1 MIRTEKNPRYREHL
15 AYHGGLLGVMALLAS
30 AALVIGNLE
39 TRDDIAQRL
48 DEDMQASLRQVIPP
62 ELYDNDLLQDGV
74 LIAPLKS
81 ITGNHDGVRVFRAR
95 KQRRVVAAAFQI
107 KASGYGGVI
116 NLIMG
121 VNRKGEILGV
131 RVISHAETPGLGDK
145 IETRKSDWILGFNKR
160 SLRKPDPAGWKVKKD
175 GGRFDQFSGATIT
188 PRAVIKAVK
197 QGLQFFA
204 EHKQAL
210 MSGPVKPV
218 PSEPASDNGAIR
230 ADGEDKANGQ

>member
-1 MIRTEKNPRYREHL
+1 MIRAVKHPGYRNRL
-15 AYHGGLLGVMALLAS
+15 VYHGGLLGTMALLTS

-39 TRDDIAQRL
+39 THDQIAQRL

-62 ELYDNDLLQDGV
+62 NLYDNDLLQDSV
-74 LIAPLKS
+74 LIAPLNNNAGDH
-81 ITGNHDGVRVFRAR
+81 TGVRVFRAR
-95 KQRRVVAAAFQI
+95 KQGHVVAVAFQL

-145 IETRKSDWILGFNKR
+145 IETQKSDWILGFNGR
-160 SLRKPDPAGWKVKKD
+160 SLRKPDPAGWKVRKD

-188 PRAVIKAVK
+188 PRAVIKAIK

-204 EHKQAL
+204 GHQQTL
-210 MSGPVKPV
+210 L
-218 PSEPASDNGAIR
+218 SEDDDR
-230 ADGEDKANGQ
+230 

>member
-1 MIRTEKNPRYREHL
+1 MIQAVKNPRFRERL
-15 AYHGGLLGVMALLAS
+15 VYHGGLLGVMALLAS

-62 ELYDNDLLQDGV
+62 DLYDNDLLQDSV
-74 LIAPLKS
+74 LIAPLDNIS
-81 ITGNHDGVRVFRAR
+81 GNHDGVRVFRAR
-95 KQRRVVAAAFQI
+95 KQHRVVAAAFQV

-145 IETRKSDWILGFNKR
+145 IETRKSDWILGFNER
-160 SLRKPDPAGWKVKKD
+160 SLKI
-175 GGRFDQFSGATIT
+175 GRAY
-188 PRAVIKAVK
+188 V
-197 QGLQFFA
+197 
-204 EHKQAL
+204 
-210 MSGPVKPV
+210 
-218 PSEPASDNGAIR
+218 
-230 ADGEDKANGQ
+230 

>member
-1 MIRTEKNPRYREHL
+1 MIRTTKNSRYRERL

-62 ELYDNDLLQDGV
+62 NLYDNDPLQDSV
-74 LIAPLKS
+74 LIAPLNNNA
-81 ITGNHDGVRVFRAR
+81 GNHNGVRVFRAR
-95 KQRRVVAAAFQI
+95 RQGRVVAVAFQI
-107 KASGYGGVI
+107 KASGYGGVV

-145 IETRKSDWILGFNKR
+145 IETQKSDWILGFNGR
-160 SLRKPDPAGWKVKKD
+160 SLRKPDPAGWKVRKD

-188 PRAVIKAVK
+188 PRAVIKAIK

-204 EHKQAL
+204 GHQQTL
-210 MSGPVKPV
+210 L
-218 PSEPASDNGAIR
+218 SEDDDR
-230 ADGEDKANGQ
+230 